1 MDNKL
6 KKRERWRYV
15 LERRG
20 VIREYMVVNEKNRWR
35 CTCARSRGS
44 EGGKER
50 WCDRGML
57 GTG

>member
-1 MDNKL
+1 
-6 KKRERWRYV
+6 
-15 LERRG
+15 
-20 VIREYMVVNEKNRWR
+20 MVVNEKNRWR

-57 GTG
+57 GTE